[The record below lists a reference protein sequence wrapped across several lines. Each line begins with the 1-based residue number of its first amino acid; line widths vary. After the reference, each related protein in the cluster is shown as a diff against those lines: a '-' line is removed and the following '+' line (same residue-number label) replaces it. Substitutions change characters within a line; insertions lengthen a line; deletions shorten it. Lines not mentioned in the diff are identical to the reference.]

1 MRPTFLR
8 QVEHLLLN
16 LTGVCD
22 SSSGFDDSDSSSSFE
37 EEEAVNVIAGA
48 GISGLSRL
56 SVVDSSH
63 DFRRP
68 VEDGGGGGDDDD
80 GGEGGEAEGE
90 EEEEALKISASS
102 LSRLQLSRAIEK
114 FSKDIRSTTEKSN
127 LSISEHQRST
137 NQRQKIPQISEKGNQ
152 RRKIGLFGRIA
163 EKKPEE
169 TRPMNSDPNPKS
181 GRKDKKFPHASKKSK
196 LENV

>member
-37 EEEAVNVIAGA
+37 EEEAAIVIAGA
-48 GISGLSRL
+48 GISGLSGI

-63 DFRRP
+63 DFRRA
-68 VEDGGGGGDDDD
+68 VEGGGGGGDDDD
-80 GGEGGEAEGE
+80 GGEGGAAEGEEE

-102 LSRLQLSRAIEK
+102 LSRLHVSRAIEK

-127 LSISEHQRST
+127 FSISEHRRTT

-152 RRKIGLFGRIA
+152 RRKIGFYGWIA
-163 EKKPEE
+163 EKPEE
-169 TRPMNSDPNPKS
+169 TRPMNS
-181 GRKDKKFPHASKKSK
+181 
-196 LENV
+196 